1 MDTKMVKC
9 WQIMISLIFLVSVAV
24 ADDYCPRIDK
34 KTSKPNKQYET
45 VDPANFIDDVEP
57 LFASGDVYCVIR
69 MDIRNR
75 VNTRSRREVG
85 VYGGVRYRIHHS
97 DGSGSIQ
104 GQAANDLSIKDKHS
118 TNWGLSCRK
127 DEFDDTHTCSLSRGD
142 LRIGLSKDGNPFIVV
157 GHSHYPGTTVAIRID
172 QDEPVVASEKAHFVG
187 DAAKS
192 IVDRL
197 LTAQRVLT
205 RYQEW
210 PYKAKVDESFEPFG
224 FAQAWQ
230 IMNRVFEQGR

>member
-1 MDTKMVKC
+1 MVKC
-9 WQIMISLIFLVSVAV
+9 CQIMISMILLVSVAE

-34 KTSKPNKQYET
+34 ELSNPNKRYET
-45 VDPANFIDDVEP
+45 VDPPNFIVDVEP
-57 LFASGDVYCVIR
+57 LFEGGDVFCVIK

-75 VNTRSRREVG
+75 VNKRTRREVG
-85 VYGGVRYRIHHS
+85 VYGGVRYRIYHS

-104 GQAANDLSIKDKHS
+104 GQAGNDLSIKDKYS

-127 DEFDDTHTCSLSRGD
+127 DEFDDTRTCSLSRD
-142 LRIGLSKDGNPFIVV
+142 ALTIGLSKDGSPFVLV
-157 GHSHYPGTTVAIRID
+157 GRSHYPGTTVAIRID

-187 DAAKS
+187 SAAKL
-192 IVDRL
+192 IIDRL

-205 RYQEW
+205 RYQKW
-210 PYKAKVDESFEPFG
+210 PHKANVDESFEPFG

-230 IMNRVFEQGR
+230 IMNRVFEQGL